1 VPVFRSTSA
10 DFRFLLPHLLAL
22 PTEAWR
28 GAEIRRCLAEN
39 GYVNLPGASITAVKC
54 FIAVVVGLKKSLMKK
69 QLFVLNLFFPR
80 NLNRW
85 NDTKKT
91 NRGGINLLQTLLKVQ
106 RVLLKDTHFCS
117 TFATII

>member
-1 VPVFRSTSA
+1 VTVFHSTSA
-10 DFRFLLPHLLAL
+10 NFRFPLPRLLAL

-28 GAEIRRCLAEN
+28 GVEIRRHPAEN
-39 GYVNLPGASITAVKC
+39 GYVNLPGPSITAVKC
-54 FIAVVVGLKKSLMKK
+54 FIAVAVGLKKNLMKK

-91 NRGGINLLQTLLKVQ
+91 NRGGINLLQTLLKLQ

-117 TFATII
+117 KSATIV